1 MPISR
6 REFLAGTGVAVAAG
20 ASYLMTGPASATR
33 TITRIRES
41 LAPATLT
48 MWANHPEWVR
58 QVAALVS
65 QFEAQNPGV
74 KIQLTEK
81 PGPSYPTL
89 VTAALAAGSAPNIF
103 GMAAGGT
110 YLDIAKAGHL
120 HNLTGLIDMSAL
132 LPSAT
137 SAMYIGKEVFA
148 LPLLGEYTTGMYY
161 WKSIFAKH
169 GLKPVQTWPEF
180 ADLCKVLLA
189 KGEVPLQMPS
199 SDGSIPSFFWTGLMT
214 TVRGPDGVAAVAE
227 RRAKLTDPDFLA
239 ATEYFK
245 SLVPYFA
252 PGFASTAYINGKA
265 DFAEGK
271 GVMLEGGS
279 ADYTGFVD
287 INPKVD
293 LGFFAFPHPAGGGVT
308 AVNSGVDL
316 LYGLNSNVTDKA
328 QIAAAVKFFNFFLSA
343 KVGSEVADT
352 IELPDTKGA
361 RSKTPIQEEI
371 ISQSTNDAPEW
382 YQFPQLTNMWNYSLL
397 HISQMLIGSI
407 TPKQFA
413 AACQAQIQ

>member
-1 MPISR
+1 V
-6 REFLAGTGVAVAAG
+6 GTGAAVAAG
-20 ASYLMTGPASATR
+20 ASYVVAGPASASAR
-33 TITRIRES
+33 ITRIREA

-48 MWANHPEWVR
+48 MWANHPEWVQ

-65 QFEAQNPGV
+65 SFEAQNPGV

-103 GMAAGGT
+103 GMGAGGT

-120 HNLTGLIDMSAL
+120 HELTGKIDIGAL

-137 SAMYIGKEVFA
+137 SAMYIGKKVFA

-161 WKSIFAKH
+161 WKPIFAKH
-169 GLKPVQTWPEF
+169 GVKPVTTWPEF
-180 ADLCKVLLA
+180 AALCKKLKA

-214 TVRGPDGVAAVAE
+214 TVRGPAGVSAVAE
-227 RRAKLTDPDFLA
+227 GRAKLTDSAFLA

-293 LGFFAFPHPAGGGVT
+293 LGFFAFPHPAGSGMS

-316 LYGLNSNVTDKA
+316 LYGLNSNVKDKA
-328 QIAAAVKFFNFFLSA
+328 QVAAALKFFNFFL
-343 KVGSEVADT
+343 
-352 IELPDTKGA
+352 
-361 RSKTPIQEEI
+361 
-371 ISQSTNDAPEW
+371 
-382 YQFPQLTNMWNYSLL
+382 
-397 HISQMLIGSI
+397 
-407 TPKQFA
+407 TPKV
-413 AACQAQIQ
+413 